1 MYRETATVD
10 AVDAGWGA
18 PGGGNDPATRAPGTT
33 PVGDRTRRLPTD
45 EAELGALLETLRPRL
60 WSVAL
65 RFTRDSE
72 VAEDV
77 VQGAFEKA
85 LRHRWQFRGQARVST
100 WLHRIV
106 ANEALMWLRSERR
119 RAKRTARLADATP
132 EALIDPAPD
141 ASTGLA
147 SRQAARR
154 LHHEIA
160 RLGPE
165 ERDVIER
172 CVLPGRSYADYGA
185 ERGVHPAAAKS
196 RAFRARRR
204 LQSLLQET

>member
-1 MYRETATVD
+1 VYRETATVD
-10 AVDAGWGA
+10 AVDAGWGGA
-18 PGGGNDPATRAPGTT
+18 GEPATQAPETT
-33 PVGDRTRRLPTD
+33 AAGDRTRRLPTD

-65 RFTRDSE
+65 RFTRDPE

-119 RAKRTARLADATP
+119 RAKRTARLADAIP
-132 EALIDPAPD
+132 EALVDPAPD
-141 ASTGLA
+141 ASAGLA
-147 SRQAARR
+147 SHQAARR
-154 LHHEIA
+154 LRREIA

-204 LQSLLQET
+204 LQALLHEA